1 MTHIIIGTYLYNTLI
16 IPNKMYVAL
25 SYRNIIQRL
34 VFLNVQKET
43 CQQYLQP

>member
-1 MTHIIIGTYLYNTLI
+1 MHLI
-16 IPNKMYVAL
+16 IPNKMYIAFPY
-25 SYRNIIQRL
+25 SNIIQRL